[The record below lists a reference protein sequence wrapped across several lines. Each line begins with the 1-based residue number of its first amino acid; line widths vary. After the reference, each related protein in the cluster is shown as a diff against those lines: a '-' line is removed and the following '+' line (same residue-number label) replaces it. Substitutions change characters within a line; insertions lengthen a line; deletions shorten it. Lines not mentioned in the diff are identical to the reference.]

1 MTEYTIN
8 SETSTSVSGTDQF
21 HMYKSS
27 TGRTMKASGNAIAT
41 YVLGGG
47 ADQTSSSVIGFYGTT
62 PTSQLTSSSQAV
74 VTNSAAVSISATQ
87 WAYTT
92 STQADGIIRL
102 VNRLRADLVTLG
114 LIKGS

>member
-1 MTEYTIN
+1 MSTIYSIN
-8 SETSTSVSGTDQF
+8 AETSTTVSATDQF
-21 HMYKSS
+21 VMYKSS
-27 TGRTMKASGNAIAT
+27 TGRTMKSSALAIAN
-41 YVLGGG
+41 YVSAG
-47 ADQTSSSVIGFYGTT
+47 ADQTSSSTLGFYGTT
-62 PTSQLTSSSQAV
+62 ATSQLTSSSQAV

-92 STQADGIIRL
+92 STQADGVIRL

>member
-8 SETSTSVSGTDQF
+8 AETSTTVSATDQF

-27 TGRTMKASGNAIAT
+27 TGRTMKVSGLAIAN
-41 YVLGGG
+41 YVSAG
-47 ADQTSSSVIGFYGTT
+47 ADQTSSSTLGFYGTT
-62 PTSQLTSSSQAV
+62 ATSQLTSSSQAV

>member
-8 SETSTSVSGTDQF
+8 SETSTTVSETDQF

-27 TGRTMKASGNAIAT
+27 TGRTMKVSALQIQTYAT
-41 YVLGGG
+41 GLN
-47 ADQTSSSVIGFYGTT
+47 SSSTLGFYGTT
-62 PTSQLTSSSQAV
+62 ATSQLTSSSQAV

-92 STQADGIIRL
+92 STQCDGIIRL

-114 LIKGS
+114 IIKGS